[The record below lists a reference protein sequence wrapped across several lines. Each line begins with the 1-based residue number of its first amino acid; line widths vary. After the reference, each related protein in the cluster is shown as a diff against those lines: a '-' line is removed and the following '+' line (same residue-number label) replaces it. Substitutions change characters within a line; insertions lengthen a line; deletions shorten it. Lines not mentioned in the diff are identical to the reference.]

1 MQLIDTITEFL
12 KQTKCRIVESNVN
25 GASTKNPAPK
35 TWVILRKRGTKIV
48 REREQEFVVKPYTQT
63 LPSQMS
69 DHVLSKDDN
78 KRYVKWRRMSMRLN
92 PEQRNVGN

>member
-1 MQLIDTITEFL
+1 MQLIETITEIL

-48 REREQEFVVKPYTQT
+48 RERESRS
-63 LPSQMS
+63 L
-69 DHVLSKDDN
+69 L
-78 KRYVKWRRMSMRLN
+78 
-92 PEQRNVGN
+92 